1 MGVLVSEAAFGV
13 SVNIAERTAGI
24 LLLVAS
30 KGLNIQDCIVEK
42 DYASNVGNRAGFRVQ
57 IILKSVS
64 NTAMFHL
71 F

>member
-30 KGLNIQDCIVEK
+30 EGLDIQDYIVEK
-42 DYASNVGNRAGFRVQ
+42 DFASNVGNQAGFSVQ
-57 IILKSVS
+57 NILKSVS